1 MSYYSSFTSNGL
13 MVDHDIVP
21 YKNLRN
27 AIVIRACN
35 DYKNALKKYAKDS
48 RNPITNKEMKNIEK
62 FFYSEYFMF
71 LTDMPDYSECGKT
84 DISLEPSCLLK
95 FLRKEVL
102 GDMDYD
108 DLFKENNNVK

>member
-13 MVDHDIVP
+13 MVDYDMVP

-35 DYKNALKKYAKDS
+35 DYKNALKKYAKGN
-48 RNPITNKEMKNIEK
+48 RNPITIREIKSIEK
-62 FFYSEYFMF
+62 FFHSENFMF
-71 LTDMPDYSECGKT
+71 LTDMSDYSECGKT
-84 DISLEPSCLLK
+84 DISLEPSYILK

-108 DLFKENNNVK
+108 DLFKEDNNVK

>member
-13 MVDHDIVP
+13 MVGHDIVP

-35 DYKNALKKYAKDS
+35 DYKNALKKYAKGN
-48 RNPITNKEMKNIEK
+48 RNHITIREIKSIEK

>member
-35 DYKNALKKYAKDS
+35 DYKNALKKYAKGN
-48 RNPITNKEMKNIEK
+48 RNPITIREIKSIEK

-71 LTDMPDYSECGKT
+71 LTDMSDYSECGKT
-84 DISLEPSCLLK
+84 DISLEPSYIIK

>member
-1 MSYYSSFTSNGL
+1 MQMEPLPDDHARGESLKTKNTSAVQPSST
-13 MVDHDIVP
+13 
-21 YKNLRN
+21 
-27 AIVIRACN
+27 
-35 DYKNALKKYAKDS
+35 LKKYAKGNH
-48 RNPITNKEMKNIEK
+48 NPITIREIKSIEK